1 MKRGQAKRE
10 EAALLAALVG
20 AERDAVDA
28 WQHQDDRTMI
38 GAMSREARL
47 GLYLRASLAEEGFGV
62 ETRASGVSL
71 EDEAAAY
78 CAVEGTGTGKGG
90 G

>member
-1 MKRGQAKRE
+1 M
-10 EAALLAALVG
+10 LAALVG
-20 AERDAVDA
+20 AERDAVAA

-47 GLYLRASLAEEGFGV
+47 DLYFRASLAEEGCGG
-62 ETRASGVSL
+62 EARAAGVSL
-71 EDEAAAY
+71 DDEAAAY
-78 CAVEGTGTGKGG
+78 CAVEGTETGKGG